1 MKSVECI
8 TRVIKLPSIQRH
20 EIGIDVATIE
30 SSAAKNNRHIDA
42 PLVHQLK
49 VIAHDKSRFDKQ
61 AAHPDGIGFCF
72 FPGAKYVV
80 YRLLDAEI
88 YDLVAVISE
97 NDVDEILTNIVDI
110 TFHS

>member
-8 TRVIKLPSIQRH
+8 TRVKKLPSIQRH

-80 YRLLDAEI
+80 DRLLDAEI
-88 YDLVAVISE
+88 YDLVAVVCQ
-97 NDVDEILTNIVDI
+97 DNINQVFADI
-110 TFHS
+110 VNIAF